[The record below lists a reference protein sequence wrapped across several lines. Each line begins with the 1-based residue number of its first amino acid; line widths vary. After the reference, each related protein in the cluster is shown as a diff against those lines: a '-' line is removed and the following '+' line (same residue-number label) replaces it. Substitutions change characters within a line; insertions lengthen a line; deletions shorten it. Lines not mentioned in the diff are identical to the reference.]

1 MDQLLVTMP
10 SWVPG
15 FITVIILVATVY
27 GFIREKLPPDLTSLL
42 ALLALL
48 ISGVLTP
55 QEAFSGFS
63 HPATVAVAAVLVL
76 SAGLNRTGA
85 LAFIARRVL
94 LPVGRSEFLL
104 SLVLMSAIAL
114 LSAFVNNTA
123 AVAVFIPVVL
133 EVGKRT
139 GVAASRLMMPMAF
152 AATLGG
158 MCTLIGTSTNLVG
171 HSVARFQGFAGY
183 GMWDLAQ
190 VGLPMLLAGFTY
202 LLLIGRFMLPRNQ
215 SGLESLP
222 GRSGP
227 YLSEL
232 EVTDD
237 SPWISRTVKP
247 DTFMRDHDIELVD
260 LVRKGQVVRTYGEE
274 SRYEASDRLRVRGA
288 LEDVLAL
295 AARSGLELH
304 RPGSLKSEGEAPEKA
319 QAAGPAGDDP
329 EAEAAAAAAASAALP
344 VEGRPD
350 SWVTAEA
357 ENAGGPPL
365 AEFVVLPGSPLIGRT
380 IKAMR
385 FADRFEAIVLALHRP
400 GERLSERPNSTP
412 LRPGDVLVLEAQAM
426 ALSQIARTPGFLL
439 VGSLQRPDVRPEMV
453 WVSLLT
459 IAGVV
464 LSVSAGLLPI
474 VTAASA
480 GCAVLMLTGCLTPR
494 EAYQAIDWRI
504 IFVLAGALALATALE
519 TTGLTA
525 AVANS
530 LGDLTQVAGPMW
542 VMAAFFLAT
551 SLVSTL
557 ISNAGTVA
565 LIGPIAVSSAVQMG
579 INPMALLT
587 AVTLGSSC
595 SFATPIG
602 YQTNLM
608 VYGPGGY
615 RFSDFMRVGLPLN
628 LLLAI
633 IAIWLIPWFW
643 PLVSP

>member
-15 FITVIILVATVY
+15 FITVLILAATIY
-27 GFIREKLPPDLTSLL
+27 GYIREKLPPDLTSLL

-48 ISGVLTP
+48 IAGVLTP

-85 LAFIARRVL
+85 LSFLARRVL

-104 SLVLMSAIAL
+104 LLVLMTAIGA

-133 EVGKRT
+133 QISKRT
-139 GVAASRLMMPMAF
+139 GVSASRLLMPMSF

-171 HSVARFQGFAGY
+171 HSIARFQGFSGFKMFDI
-183 GMWDLAQ
+183 GQ
-190 VGLPMLLAGFTY
+190 VGLPMLIAGFTY
-202 LLLIGRFMLPRNQ
+202 LLLIGRFLLPRNQ
-215 SGLESLP
+215 AGLEALP
-222 GRSGP
+222 ERSGP

-232 EVTDD
+232 EITPG
-237 SPWISRTVKP
+237 SPWISRPVKP
-247 DTFMRDHDIELVD
+247 ETLRRDFDLDLVD
-260 LVRKGQVVRTYGEE
+260 VVRGGAPLGAGAQE
-274 SRYEASDRLRVRGA
+274 RYQAGDRLHVRGA
-288 LEDVLAL
+288 VEQVLAL
-295 AARSGLELH
+295 AARDGLDLH
-304 RPGSLKSEGEAPEKA
+304 RPGSWRAEPAERAD
-319 QAAGPAGDDP
+319 AGADP
-329 EAEAAAAAAASAALP
+329 EPAVAAEAAAGQPAAEERGVA
-344 VEGRPD
+344 
-350 SWVTAEA
+350 
-357 ENAGGPPL
+357 NGGPAEGLPL
-365 AEFVVLPGSPLIGRT
+365 AEFVVLPGSPLVGHT
-380 IKAMR
+380 IKALR
-385 FADRFEAIVLALHRP
+385 FADRFDALVLALHRP
-400 GERLSERPNSTP
+400 EERLSERPNATP
-412 LRPGDVLVLEAQAM
+412 LRPGDVLVLEGSGV
-426 ALSQIARTPGFLL
+426 ALHQLSRTPGFL
-439 VGSLQRPDVRPEMV
+439 VIGTLQRPDERPGMM
-453 WVSLLT
+453 WVALLT

-464 LSVSAGLLPI
+464 LSVSTGLLPI

-480 GCAVLMLTGCLTPR
+480 GCAVLMLTGCLAPR

-504 IFVLAGALALATALE
+504 IFVLAGALALANALDK
-519 TTGLTA
+519 TGLTA
-525 AVANS
+525 GVAGS
-530 LGDLTQVAGPMW
+530 LSGLTSVAGPLW
-542 VMAAFFLAT
+542 VMAAFFVVT
-551 SLVSTL
+551 SLVSLL

-565 LIGPIAVSSAVQMG
+565 LIGPIAVTSASQMG

-587 AVTLGSSC
+587 AVTLGASC

-615 RFSDFMRVGLPLN
+615 RFRDFLRVGLPLQ
-628 LLLAI
+628 LILGAL
-633 IAIWLIPWFW
+633 AIWLIPWFW